1 MCMLQV
7 GAFAPARLSGI
18 KSQSALVTYCTLAAP
33 RTGDLIF
40 LASVL
45 VAHFSDPHL
54 PLAALPTWREWR
66 VKRVL
71 SLISWFTRRQHLHTQ
86 APLAQVM
93 HDIRQSSPDLVA
105 LTGDMTNLG
114 LLSEFRAAQR
124 WLQEQN
130 LPLTLLIPGNHEAL
144 VREKNAEKRALWAP
158 WLHLGEN
165 STAPSVLIRD
175 HVALVGLNTAVPSP
189 PFMATGRAGREQL
202 DHLAHVLKNLGKAGL
217 CRIVLLHHPPVA
229 RLVDKRKGL
238 TDLNTLQDV
247 VRQEGAELVLHG
259 HSHRASLCTIPGTH
273 TPVIGT
279 TSASHIA
286 QSPEKAAGWNR
297 IAITVQPG
305 AWRID
310 VQRRAL
316 GPDGF
321 MHDCDATRTYTLH
334 RQLPKTTV

>member
-1 MCMLQV
+1 MRMLQV

-18 KSQSALVTYCTLAAP
+18 KSLSALVTYCTLAAP

-45 VAHFSDPHL
+45 IAHFSDPHL
-54 PLAALPTWREWR
+54 PLAGLPGWREWR

-71 SLISWFTRRQHLHTQ
+71 SLISWLTRRRHLHTS

-93 HDIRQSSPDLVA
+93 HDIHLAAPDLVA

-124 WLQEQN
+124 WLQEQS
-130 LPLTLLIPGNHEAL
+130 LPPTLLVPGNHEAL
-144 VREKNAEKRALWAP
+144 VREKSQEKRALWAP
-158 WLHLGEN
+158 WLHRGESDN
-165 STAPSVLIRD
+165 APCVLVRE
-175 HVALVGLNTAVPSP
+175 HVALIGVNTAVPSL
-189 PFMATGRAGREQL
+189 PFLATGRAGREQL
-202 DHLAHVLKNLGKAGL
+202 EQLANVLKNLGKAGL
-217 CRIVLLHHPPVA
+217 CRVVLLHHPPVA
-229 RLVDKRKGL
+229 KLVAKRKGL
-238 TDLNTLQDV
+238 TDLNTFQDI

-259 HSHRASLCTIPGTH
+259 HSHRASFCTLAGTH

-286 QSPEKAAGWNR
+286 DSPEKAAGWNR
-297 IAITVQPG
+297 ITIAAQPDSWGIT
-305 AWRID
+305 

-316 GPDGF
+316 GPDGL
-321 MHDCDATRTYTLH
+321 MHDREAPGVYTLH
-334 RQLPKTTV
+334 RQFSQTAV